1 MGITKDKLFGAIA
14 DLVEALLEY
23 GCDHDSLIHTLT
35 HYGFTKEQLKEWYG
49 IGNTTSEK
57 CDCLYCGEK
66 SDSVD
71 PRVLC
76 KDCRETFGHTF
87 FEEL

>member
-1 MGITKDKLFGAIA
+1 
-14 DLVEALLEY
+14 
-23 GCDHDSLIHTLT
+23 LI
-35 HYGFTKEQLKEWYG
+35 FKKANQQLKENNMKKV
-49 IGNTTSEK
+49 INKKTSEK
-57 CDCLYCGEK
+57 CNCLYCGEK
-66 SDSVD
+66 SDSID

>member
-1 MGITKDKLFGAIA
+1 LIFKKANPQLKGNNMEITKDKLFGAIA

-49 IGNTTSEK
+49 IGE
-57 CDCLYCGEK
+57 
-66 SDSVD
+66 
-71 PRVLC
+71 
-76 KDCRETFGHTF
+76 
-87 FEEL
+87 

>member
-1 MGITKDKLFGAIA
+1 MLSKNKLGKTQARA
-14 DLVEALLEY
+14 
-23 GCDHDSLIHTLT
+23 
-35 HYGFTKEQLKEWYG
+35 K
-49 IGNTTSEK
+49 GNMEKFIKKNTSEK

-66 SDSVD
+66 SDSLD

>member
-1 MGITKDKLFGAIA
+1 MKLESF
-14 DLVEALLEY
+14 VEKKKRNWQRENNMKKV
-23 GCDHDSLIHTLT
+23 IN
-35 HYGFTKEQLKEWYG
+35 
-49 IGNTTSEK
+49 NTTSEK

>member
-1 MGITKDKLFGAIA
+1 MR
-14 DLVEALLEY
+14 LVPKQCYLKTNWEKPKREQ
-23 GCDHDSLIHTLT
+23 
-35 HYGFTKEQLKEWYG
+35 KEIMEKF
-49 IGNTTSEK
+49 IKKTTSEK

>member
-1 MGITKDKLFGAIA
+1 MPKHCYLKTNWEKPKREQKGIMEKFIK
-14 DLVEALLEY
+14 
-23 GCDHDSLIHTLT
+23 
-35 HYGFTKEQLKEWYG
+35 K
-49 IGNTTSEK
+49 TTSEK
-57 CDCLYCGEK
+57 CDCPYCGEK
-66 SDSVD
+66 SDSID

>member
-1 MGITKDKLFGAIA
+1 MEKFIKK
-14 DLVEALLEY
+14 
-23 GCDHDSLIHTLT
+23 
-35 HYGFTKEQLKEWYG
+35 
-49 IGNTTSEK
+49 TTSEK
-57 CDCLYCGEK
+57 CNCLYCGKK

>member
-1 MGITKDKLFGAIA
+1 MLK
-14 DLVEALLEY
+14 
-23 GCDHDSLIHTLT
+23 
-35 HYGFTKEQLKEWYG
+35 KENNMKKV
-49 IGNTTSEK
+49 INNTTSEK
-57 CDCLYCGEK
+57 CDCQYCGEK

-71 PRVLC
+71 PRILC